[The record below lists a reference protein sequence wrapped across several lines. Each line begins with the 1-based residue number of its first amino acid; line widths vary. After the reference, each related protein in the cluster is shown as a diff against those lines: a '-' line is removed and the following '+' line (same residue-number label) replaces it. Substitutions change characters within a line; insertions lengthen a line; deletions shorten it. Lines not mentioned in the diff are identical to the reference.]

1 MVGQLEI
8 AESSW
13 RMRGSGRMSTA
24 AYEAPRAS
32 SAATV
37 RALKPHMGCSGRPFM
52 KRMTSCSE
60 MALAI
65 SSRTGLVV
73 SLTRLL
79 RLGDEGQGMDGAA
92 DVGPEH
98 RVDTAVLLD
107 AAHAGELARDDRGP
121 EMVARA

>member
-1 MVGQLEI
+1 
-8 AESSW
+8 
-13 RMRGSGRMSTA
+13 
-24 AYEAPRAS
+24 
-32 SAATV
+32 
-37 RALKPHMGCSGRPFM
+37 M

-65 SSRTGLVV
+65 SSRMGLVV

-98 RVDTAVLLD
+98 RVHAAMLLD
-107 AAHAGELARDDRGP
+107 AAHLGELGCADRGP
-121 EMVARA
+121 EVVAGAGEVGHARARAGDGRLDARLQVVRRGHLTERVAAATLREVLAGRPPQEYDT

>member
-1 MVGQLEI
+1 
-8 AESSW
+8 
-13 RMRGSGRMSTA
+13 
-24 AYEAPRAS
+24 
-32 SAATV
+32 
-37 RALKPHMGCSGRPFM
+37 M

-65 SSRTGLVV
+65 SSRMGLVV

-98 RVDTAVLLD
+98 RVHAAMLLD
-107 AAHAGELARDDRGP
+107 AAHPGELGRDDRCA
-121 EMVARA
+121 EVVAGAGEVGDVGTGTRDRGLDALLELIRGGHLTQRVAAATLREVLAGRPPQEYDT

>member
-1 MVGQLEI
+1 
-8 AESSW
+8 
-13 RMRGSGRMSTA
+13 
-24 AYEAPRAS
+24 
-32 SAATV
+32 
-37 RALKPHMGCSGRPFM
+37 MGCSGRPFM

-79 RLGDEGQGMDGAA
+79 RLGDEGQGMDGTA

-98 RVDTAVLLD
+98 RVHTAVLLD
-107 AAHAGELARDDRGP
+107 AAQLGELGRDDSGPEVIAGAGEVGHAGGRAWDRGL
-121 EMVARA
+121 

>member
-1 MVGQLEI
+1 
-8 AESSW
+8 
-13 RMRGSGRMSTA
+13 
-24 AYEAPRAS
+24 
-32 SAATV
+32 
-37 RALKPHMGCSGRPFM
+37 M

-65 SSRTGLVV
+65 SSRMGLVV

-98 RVDTAVLLD
+98 RVHTAVLLD
-107 AAHAGELARDDRGP
+107 AAHARELRRDDGGAKVVTAAREVGHVSRRTGDCGLDALLELVGRGHLT
-121 EMVARA
+121 ERVATATLREVLAGRPPQEYDT